1 MRKILVIGTT
11 AIVILVSGCSN
22 VPGCSDS
29 DTVDLIQSMAA
40 DSLKKT
46 TMYSYQFFGTSAE
59 KIAERLSFSLEAI
72 RTESKDETARKSVCQ
87 ADFKG
92 DAQGADRQMK
102 APIVFSIQKT
112 DGGDLYATILEG
124 DFDRVV
130 SGSVELAAAVIRRE
144 ARDAEQAKR
153 QLPPPQ
159 AEVRGLSGAIA
170 STPAAAPDAP
180 TDTAQVFPIHPSFD
194 CARAGTATERLICSD
209 AGVASLDADLAKAY
223 KNLLPDYP
231 DRAALKKEQVN
242 WIRTKRDGC
251 STIDCLKQVY
261 QERLDDLSSTQQY
274 LSKPAEFR

>member
-1 MRKILVIGTT
+1 MRKILVIGIT

-29 DTVDLIQSMAA
+29 DTIDLIQSMAV

-72 RTESKDETARKSVCQ
+72 RTESKDEVARKSVCQ

-144 ARDAEQAKR
+144 ARDAEQEKR
-153 QLPPPQ
+153 QLPPSQ
-159 AEVRGLSGAIA
+159 AGVSGLSDAIA
-170 STPAAAPDAP
+170 STPAAASDAP
-180 TDTAQVFPIHPSFD
+180 TDTAQLPIHPSFD
-194 CARAGTATERLICSD
+194 CAKASTATEKLICSD
-209 AGVASLDADLAKAY
+209 AGVASLDADLAKVY

-251 STIDCLKQVY
+251 STIDCLKQIY